1 MRQQGRGGNPQGYGK
16 DKLRGLGSIGLPCR
30 HIGIADTGLDRA
42 DRAAR
47 AQNPLCKDRH
57 GFGAAGLHE
66 LVFKVES
73 LVLSSGNEDPGE
85 LLV

>member
-1 MRQQGRGGNPQGYGK
+1 MRQQGRGGNPQGCGK

-30 HIGIADTGLDRA
+30 HIGIADTDWIELIELLVR
-42 DRAAR
+42 RTRCAR
-47 AQNPLCKDRH
+47 IDMDSVLQ
-57 GFGAAGLHE
+57 GLHE